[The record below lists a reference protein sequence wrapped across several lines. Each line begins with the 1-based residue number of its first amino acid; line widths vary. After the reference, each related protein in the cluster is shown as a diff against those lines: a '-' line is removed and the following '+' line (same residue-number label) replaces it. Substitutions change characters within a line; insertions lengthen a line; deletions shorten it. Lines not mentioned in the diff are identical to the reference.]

1 MILATIGSNY
11 SLETNSLAVRRRKY
25 LLNYLAVPVLAVSAA
40 LLVKRGGTACTQLPS
55 RVKCASAI
63 RHCENHALRSG
74 SYV

>member
-40 LLVKRGGTACTQLPS
+40 LLVKRGETACTH
-55 RVKCASAI
+55 VKCASAI